1 MGKEMFFNGHEI
13 SKQEQIGVTQGEIEK
28 AKKYEIKD
36 SEFDKT
42 KEQIDWDVIK
52 NIFENIAQKSG
63 INPKDFNF
71 LGADKVLNCKLF
83 EGGYSGGK
91 EIIGRYS
98 AIGNFLAL
106 NLDQIRQTAKE
117 KGVDAKLMTLDT
129 MLHEMCHAASHH
141 THTITRSFNNEF
153 FSGKNEIE
161 YTGAYRSSKDVDKI
175 KMNQISE
182 SKRESSGD
190 ALDEAITEKLATDI
204 FSEYA
209 KRVNLTDKKSMDD
222 YQEKF
227 LGDENREYNRLVKFI
242 EKLCELISKKT
253 GVDQEII
260 WNGFIRGSFYKK
272 TLSDPEIQQWFA
284 QAFAPTFLTEL
295 GNAKKADDL
304 FALIKKYDN
313 DNV

>member
-1 MGKEMFFNGHEI
+1 MFFNGREI
-13 SKQEQIGVTQGEIEK
+13 SKYEQMGVTQGEVEK

-52 NIFENIAQKSG
+52 SIFEDIAQKSG
-63 INPKDFNF
+63 IDPKDLNF
-71 LGADKVLNCKLF
+71 IEADKVLNCKIF

-98 AIGNFLAL
+98 AVGNFLAL
-106 NLDQIRQTAKE
+106 NSDQIRQAAKE

-141 THTITRSFNNEF
+141 THTITRNFNNEF
-153 FSGKNEIE
+153 FTGKNEIE
-161 YTGAYRSSKDVDKI
+161 YVGAYRSSKDSDKI
-175 KMNQISE
+175 KMNQVSE
-182 SKRESSGD
+182 SKRVSFGD
-190 ALDEAITEKLATDI
+190 ALDEAITEKMATDI
-204 FSEYA
+204 FREYS
-209 KRVNLTDKKSMDD
+209 KQVGLTDKKTLDD

-242 EKLCELISKKT
+242 EKLCGLISQKT
-253 GVDQEII
+253 GVDQKIV
-260 WNGFIRGSFYKK
+260 WSGFIRGSFYKK

-284 QAFAPTFLTEL
+284 QAFSPTFLTEM
-295 GNAKKADDL
+295 GNAKKAEDL
-304 FALIKKYDN
+304 FGLIKKYEDVAKRKI
-313 DNV
+313 D